1 MLIAV
6 NLAFLAATV
15 LFGAIPIALTWR
27 FKKRLPELKVPEQP
41 TAQPYA
47 PAAVILPCKGLD
59 PGFEDNVR
67 AFLEQDHPDFELLFA
82 VATEDDPA
90 HDALGQILASA
101 RARGSSV
108 KSSLTVAGIHSGRAQ
123 KLTNQL
129 AALSQMSAR
138 TEVIVFVDS
147 DSRPDCG
154 FIRRLVTPLPEPTV
168 GATTGYRWYH

>member
-1 MLIAV
+1 
-6 NLAFLAATV
+6 
-15 LFGAIPIALTWR
+15 
-27 FKKRLPELKVPEQP
+27 
-41 TAQPYA
+41 
-47 PAAVILPCKGLD
+47 
-59 PGFEDNVR
+59 
-67 AFLEQDHPDFELLFA
+67 ELLFA

-90 HDALGQILASA
+90 RDALGQILASA

-147 DSRPDCG
+147 DSRPDRG

-168 GATTGYRWYH
+168 GATTGYRWYHPTDTQLGSVLRSTWNAGALPLLVDVKRNFAWGGAMAIRREIFERADIASAWANA